1 MMNCLKP
8 RKGNMRF
15 FDWTLLVLLSVP
27 FVTSSTA
34 LAQSAGDTFPGRPM
48 TLVVP
53 TTNGTG
59 NDLLARQLAPR
70 LSERWKQPVIVENRA
85 GASGSIAA
93 DFVARSAPNGTTLL
107 LTTGAFS
114 MVPPLLKNLPYNV
127 LKDFAPVGMLAMGSF
142 AFTVNPVLPVKNF
155 NEFLALVRAAP
166 GKYNYGSPGN
176 GTAHHFGM
184 EMMKQHFNIDVV
196 HVPYKG
202 AAGMITDLIGGQVHA
217 VLMPIPAAMPHV
229 RSGKVRLVA
238 VTGPNRSPGAPEVLT
253 FNEQGTDYMN
263 RIDGWTGVL
272 ATAATPRA
280 IVLRINQ
287 DFKAVMES
295 PAMQE
300 LVLKDGGNVLRLS
313 TPEEFA
319 EVLKSDLARWGKL
332 AADAKITAD

>member
-1 MMNCLKP
+1 MPNLNKWIAPTKLLMGVLAL
-8 RKGNMRF
+8 
-15 FDWTLLVLLSVP
+15 LLVLPLD
-27 FVTSSTA
+27 VT
-34 LAQSAGDTFPGRPM
+34 AQLGTDTFPGRPV

-93 DFVARSAPNGTTLL
+93 DFVARSAPNGATLL
-107 LTTGAFS
+107 VTTAAFS

-127 LKDFAPVGMLAMGSF
+127 LKDFAPVGMLAVGSF
-142 AFTVNPVLPVKNF
+142 AFTVNPAMPVKTF

-238 VTGPNRSPGAPEVLT
+238 VTGRGRSPGAPEVQT
-253 FNEQGTDYMN
+253 FTEQGTDYMD

-272 ATAATPRA
+272 AAAATPRA
-280 IVLRINQ
+280 IILRINQ

-295 PAMQE
+295 PAMLD

-313 TPEEFA
+313 TPEEFT
-319 EVLKSDLARWGKL
+319 EVLKIDLARWGKL
-332 AADAKITAD
+332 AADAKIAAD